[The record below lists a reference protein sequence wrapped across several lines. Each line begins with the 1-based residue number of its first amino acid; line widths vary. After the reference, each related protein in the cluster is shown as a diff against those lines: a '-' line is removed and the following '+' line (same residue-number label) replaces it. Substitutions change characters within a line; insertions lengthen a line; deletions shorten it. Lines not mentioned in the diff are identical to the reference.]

1 MLIFSPILT
10 ELVQYASKV
19 SQSVVPYG
27 RYVWV
32 RKPGYKR
39 KIEEG
44 KEINSDSRKPHSK
57 VLIKKS
63 GFHTVIFSVLN
74 KFIS

>member
-1 MLIFSPILT
+1 M
-10 ELVQYASKV
+10 
-19 SQSVVPYG
+19 
-27 RYVWV
+27 WV

-44 KEINSDSRKPHSK
+44 KEINSDSRKPHGK

-63 GFHTVIFSVLN
+63 GFHPVIFSVLN
-74 KFIS
+74 KFISESSFFLFFFKKRDFWFHRGKIFKNV